1 MIAVFRNGAVKL
13 VVGLGNPGQKY
24 ERTRHNLGFWVVDHV
39 ADSAGIT
46 VKKEL
51 CHALVG
57 EFSSDGQRVLLAK
70 PQTYM
75 NRSGAAVKA
84 LLGHFESGAENLVV
98 VHDDLDLPFGRI
110 RIRPEGGA
118 GGHRGMLSIIE
129 TLAGAQFYRVRLGIG
144 RPPEGVDPADF
155 VLEPFAAEEAEGI
168 AELVSRASQSV
179 VCLLRE
185 GGQRAMEEFNRPL

>member
-1 MIAVFRNGAVKL
+1 LIAAFRNGSVKL
-13 VVGLGNPGQKY
+13 VVGLGNPGRKY
-24 ERTRHNLGFWVVDHV
+24 ERTRHNLGFWIIDHI
-39 ADSAGIT
+39 AEGARIT

-57 EFSSDGQRVLLAK
+57 EFSSDGQQVLLAK

-75 NRSGAAVKA
+75 NRSGEAVKD
-84 LLGHFESGAENLVV
+84 LLGQFASTAENLVV
-98 VHDDLDLPFGRI
+98 VYDDLDLPFGRI

-118 GGHRGMLSIIE
+118 GGHRGMVSIIE
-129 TLAGAQFYRVRLGIG
+129 SLAGAPFYRVRVGIG

-155 VLEPFAAEEAEGI
+155 VLEPFASDEADRV

-179 VCLLRE
+179 VFLLRE

>member
-1 MIAVFRNGAVKL
+1 VKL

-24 ERTRHNLGFWVVDHV
+24 ERTRHNLGFWIVDHI
-39 ADSAGIT
+39 ADRAGTT
-46 VKKEL
+46 VKQEL
-51 CHALVG
+51 CHSLVG

-84 LLGHFESGAENLVV
+84 LLGHFESTAENLVV
-98 VHDDLDLPFGRI
+98 VYDDLDLPFGRI

-129 TLAGAQFYRVRLGIG
+129 TLEGARFYRVRVGIG

-155 VLEPFAAEEAEGI
+155 VLEPFASDEAERV
-168 AELVSRASQSV
+168 AELVSRVSQSV
-179 VCLLRE
+179 VFLLRE

>member
-1 MIAVFRNGAVKL
+1 MKL
-13 VVGLGNPGQKY
+13 VVGLGNPGRKY
-24 ERTRHNLGFWVVDHV
+24 ERTRHNLGFWIIDHI
-39 ADSAGIT
+39 AEGARIM

-57 EFSSDGQRVLLAK
+57 EFSSDGEQVLLAK

-75 NRSGAAVKA
+75 NRSGEAVKN
-84 LLGHFESGAENLVV
+84 LLGHFASTPENLVV
-98 VHDDLDLPFGRI
+98 VYDDLDLPFGRI

-129 TLAGAQFYRVRLGIG
+129 SLAGAPFYRVRVGIG
-144 RPPEGVDPADF
+144 RPPERLDPADF
-155 VLEPFAAEEAEGI
+155 VLEPFASDEADRV

-179 VCLLRE
+179 VFLLRE